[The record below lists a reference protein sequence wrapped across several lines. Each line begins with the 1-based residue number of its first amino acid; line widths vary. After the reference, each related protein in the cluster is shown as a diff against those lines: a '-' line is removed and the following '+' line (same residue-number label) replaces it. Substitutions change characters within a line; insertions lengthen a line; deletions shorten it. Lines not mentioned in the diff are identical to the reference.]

1 MKCNAVNL
9 TLTLV
14 IACFNTAAHSQAMAP
29 IGATPGT
36 PDSSPVVAP
45 TGDLWRVM
53 VSPYTYHYSYNPEH
67 RPVYM
72 IGLERQYAGG
82 FVVGGSWFRNSFGQP
97 SAYVYA
103 GRRFDHVGG
112 YASPFVQLT
121 GGVLY
126 GYKPPYENKVPLN
139 HNGFSPGA
147 VLSLG
152 WQFTPMYSAQVNV
165 LGNSALMFQFSADFR

>member
-9 TLTLV
+9 ALTLALV
-14 IACFNTAAHSQAMAP
+14 IGCFATTTAHSQAAAP
-29 IGATPGT
+29 ATATPHTT
-36 PDSSPVVAP
+36 PA
-45 TGDLWRVM
+45 GDTWRVIA
-53 VSPYTYHYSYNPEH
+53 SPYTYHYSYNPEH
-67 RPVYM
+67 RPVRM
-72 IGLERQYAGG
+72 VGLERQYAGG
-82 FVVGGSWFRNSFGQP
+82 FVMGGSWFHNSFGQP

-112 YASPFVQLT
+112 HESVFVQLT

-126 GYKPPYENKVPLN
+126 GYKPPFENKVPLN

-152 WQFTPMYSAQVNV
+152 WQFTPTYSAQVNV
-165 LGNSALMFQFSADFR
+165 LGNSALMFQFSADLR

>member
-1 MKCNAVNL
+1 MAAMNWNAL
-9 TLTLV
+9 TLSRALV
-14 IACFNTAAHSQAMAP
+14 IGCFTTTAAHPQAAEPAAAAP
-29 IGATPGT
+29 DTMPADGT
-36 PDSSPVVAP
+36 
-45 TGDLWRVM
+45 WRVIA
-53 VSPYTYHYSYNPEH
+53 SPYTYHYSYNPEH
-67 RPVYM
+67 RHVYM

-82 FVVGGSWFRNSFGQP
+82 FVMGGSWFRNSFGQP

-121 GGVLY
+121 GGLLY
-126 GYKPPYENKVPLN
+126 GYKPPFENKVPLN
-139 HNGFSPGA
+139 RNGFSPGA